1 MATLGPRLPPAAS
14 PATDTLTP
22 RPPVRSCNMMFDK
35 RILRGVP
42 FKLLKEQ
49 ESPLASSSSVFSRDK
64 LMRAQRTSAQASLLK
79 QKQKHQRQ
87 PQQRTMRGATVVPS
101 FPVDGGK
108 EIGLQTDPHIV
119 TLTAVTKEA
128 DASAQTDAIRDRP
141 MSPLL
146 ALRAE
151 LVDAH
156 TQIQDGE
163 LFNFD
168 EEVVPVLEVLIGRVI
183 EQSLS
188 EVVQEEELTAIQQQR
203 EAFERERL
211 QQIIAVQALEAATQ
225 RRQQEAARRV
235 AEAAAHVKLEQFAA
249 QKRDAVA
256 FAKKLLKG
264 SDAALLEELREEG
277 LFLAPSTVSCRC
289 EGIFQTDMCGYYIWR
304 AGTADRKVQTL
315 AWRVTAHSRIY
326 ALCMLCICR
335 SGDIRL
341 ATDPTEGNP
350 SGTHSQSKPQA
361 ECLFTLIH
369 CWCQN
374 LLLRV
379 YTAINGPELSIA
391 RTLLKPKAVYLR
403 HFEWVCFTGVANAA
417 LSPVVAVMSDLVT
430 AYTLHREPQAPRP
443 KPSMEP

>member
-188 EVVQEEELTAIQQQR
+188 EVVQEEELTAIQQQQLR
-203 EAFERERL
+203 FVGLSLCYYLPAK
-211 QQIIAVQALEAATQ
+211 
-225 RRQQEAARRV
+225 ARRV

-304 AGTADRKVQTL
+304 AGTADR
-315 AWRVTAHSRIY
+315 
-326 ALCMLCICR
+326 
-335 SGDIRL
+335 
-341 ATDPTEGNP
+341 
-350 SGTHSQSKPQA
+350 
-361 ECLFTLIH
+361 
-369 CWCQN
+369 
-374 LLLRV
+374 
-379 YTAINGPELSIA
+379 
-391 RTLLKPKAVYLR
+391 
-403 HFEWVCFTGVANAA
+403 VANAA

-430 AYTLHREPQAPRP
+430 ARQRQALAHAEKKKKQVEAFDNRIAQRRREAEERRLMKGVDTLEATREMERMEKEREALENAMLANEDHNVLLLPNDEEEELHTEQASQEAQQTEEHS
-443 KPSMEP
+443 KLEE